1 MRRFFL
7 MCLLPIFLATGV
19 FAQPQADEYPYDLT
33 YFLPEGSHVYDP
45 QVPTPEKILGF
56 QLGEQHAGWDQVVEY
71 MRTLARCSDRVTIR
85 ETGRTYQ
92 HRPFIEVVFTSA
104 KNQKNIDRLK
114 EEHLKLSDV
123 AKSRSVVIDDM
134 PVIVSLIYSIHGNEA
149 SGVNASLAV
158 AYHLAAAQGPEIE
171 ELLDQ
176 EIVVMTPGA
185 NPDGINRFA
194 SWVNSSRSFT
204 NVSDIKSRE
213 FTEPWPSSRTN
224 HYWID
229 CNRDLLMAQHP
240 EGINGL
246 NGYFEWLPNVV
257 VDQHEQGAL
266 RPYYFSPGHPKRTHP
281 FTPQLNQDLTAE
293 ISSYTAKALDRI
305 GTTYYSKEGYDD
317 FYYGKGAAYGDAH
330 GSVCLLYEQGST
342 RGHLRNTP
350 SGEWTFGWTIRNQ
363 ALASC
368 ATLEAAKAM
377 RTRLLAYQKEYY
389 ERTASEARK
398 EAVQGYVFDTRGS
411 KSVAFHFLENMARH
425 HIEVYQLAKD
435 SSRR

>member
-33 YFLPEGSHVYDP
+33 YFLPEGSQVYDP

-104 KNQKNIDRLK
+104 ENQKNIDRLK

-123 AKSRSVVIDDM
+123 AKSRSIVIDDM

-257 VDQHEQGAL
+257 VE
-266 RPYYFSPGHPKRTHP
+266 
-281 FTPQLNQDLTAE
+281 
-293 ISSYTAKALDRI
+293 DR
-305 GTTYYSKEGYDD
+305 
-317 FYYGKGAAYGDAH
+317 
-330 GSVCLLYEQGST
+330 
-342 RGHLRNTP
+342 
-350 SGEWTFGWTIRNQ
+350 
-363 ALASC
+363 
-368 ATLEAAKAM
+368 
-377 RTRLLAYQKEYY
+377 
-389 ERTASEARK
+389 
-398 EAVQGYVFDTRGS
+398 
-411 KSVAFHFLENMARH
+411 KSV
-425 HIEVYQLAKD
+425 V
-435 SSRR
+435 

>member
-33 YFLPEGSHVYDP
+33 YFLPEGSQVYDP

-104 KNQKNIDRLK
+104 ENQKNIDRLK

-176 EIVVMTPGA
+176 EIVVMTPGSQS
-185 NPDGINRFA
+185 G
-194 SWVNSSRSFT
+194 W
-204 NVSDIKSRE
+204 
-213 FTEPWPSSRTN
+213 
-224 HYWID
+224 
-229 CNRDLLMAQHP
+229 
-240 EGINGL
+240 
-246 NGYFEWLPNVV
+246 
-257 VDQHEQGAL
+257 
-266 RPYYFSPGHPKRTHP
+266 
-281 FTPQLNQDLTAE
+281 NQ
-293 ISSYTAKALDRI
+293 
-305 GTTYYSKEGYDD
+305 
-317 FYYGKGAAYGDAH
+317 
-330 GSVCLLYEQGST
+330 SVCVV
-342 RGHLRNTP
+342 
-350 SGEWTFGWTIRNQ
+350 GE
-363 ALASC
+363 
-368 ATLEAAKAM
+368 
-377 RTRLLAYQKEYY
+377 
-389 ERTASEARK
+389 
-398 EAVQGYVFDTRGS
+398 
-411 KSVAFHFLENMARH
+411 FL
-425 HIEVYQLAKD
+425 
-435 SSRR
+435 